1 MVDIGSYILSGS
13 QGLSRGIDN
22 LGALWRDQAEKEA
35 AQALIAKLS
44 MGQQRGYP
52 QQTLASLGAPPQ
64 AQQPPVPQ
72 GPNYPAY
79 DAPIPP
85 RRPADLGINSG
96 AVQQGMANEF
106 GQKWAQAPGKIGGTL
121 PALAGVSSPQMA
133 YASPAEQPS
142 AQMRGPDGGG
152 IPQRSQAMAFA
163 PQQGSDM
170 GRAGGAISGIESGG
184 RYDALGPVTKGDRAY
199 GKYQVMGANIPNW
212 TAKYYGQPLSPAEF
226 LANPQAQEAVF
237 QGEFGRLSAKYGP
250 EGASRAWFA
259 GEGGMNDPN
268 RRDVLGTSVAQYGSK
283 FANAYSGGAPS
294 QAQTN
299 PLANVAPMGQ
309 QPQTLAMM
317 GNVPQQSID
326 MGTLAALATN
336 KYGAPIANAIMTRQL
351 ARDPI
356 AQQLQMIELQ
366 KANMGLQNFPMQQ
379 QMLNE
384 QLRAAQLGNQRTQA
398 ELAGE
403 GAKLTYQDLGDSIAA
418 INQRGE
424 IVRTIPKNQ
433 TATLGEGQQLINK
446 NTGQIIAGGNQPPKL
461 TETQSKDL
469 SFYQR
474 GAKAESILVENESKL
489 ADRVEAARAN
499 PLGWVPFVSRD
510 TSESIGRFA
519 GPKEYQSALQASR
532 DVVAV
537 LLRKD
542 SGAAITPEEWNY
554 AQRVWLPVP
563 GDSKE
568 IIAQK
573 RASRQEA
580 LNSIKLGLGKASELA
595 TNKITGSSQPL
606 DIGKSTEIDGVKIQR
621 IR

>member
-44 MGQQRGYP
+44 MGQQQGYP

-64 AQQPPVPQ
+64 VQQQPVPQ

-85 RRPADLGINSG
+85 RRPADLGVNSG

-106 GQKWAQAPGKIGGTL
+106 GQKWAQAPGKIGGAL

-133 YASPAEQPS
+133 YASPAEQPTT
-142 AQMRGPDGGG
+142 QMRGPDGGG

-317 GNVPQQSID
+317 GNGPQQSID

-366 KANMGLQNFPMQQ
+366 KANMGLQNFPIQQ

-398 ELAGE
+398 EISGESTATTPDMKEFALAKRQGFQGTFLDYQQAKSAAKQKPGLSAADQKVIFAEEDQLPVIDNTIETLKRAKELNSKTYTGVTAGARGQVMSSIGLGGE
-403 GAKLTYQDLGDSIAA
+403 SAAATREFGQIMSMEAIKSMSSLLKGATTDKEMMEF
-418 INQRGE
+418 QRLLSDPATPPDIRE
-424 IVRTIPKNQ
+424 RTINRMLQLAERQKQ
-433 TATLGEGQQLINK
+433 IATGRINELRSKGGQAPINAPR
-446 NTGQIIAGGNQPPKL
+446 QQ
-461 TETQSKDL
+461 
-469 SFYQR
+469 
-474 GAKAESILVENESKL
+474 GAVS
-489 ADRVEAARAN
+489 D
-499 PLGWVPFVSRD
+499 PLG
-510 TSESIGRFA
+510 
-519 GPKEYQSALQASR
+519 
-532 DVVAV
+532 
-537 LLRKD
+537 
-542 SGAAITPEEWNY
+542 
-554 AQRVWLPVP
+554 
-563 GDSKE
+563 
-568 IIAQK
+568 
-573 RASRQEA
+573 
-580 LNSIKLGLGKASELA
+580 
-595 TNKITGSSQPL
+595 
-606 DIGKSTEIDGVKIQR
+606 